1 MNAMLASV
9 RSVEEARIALSGG
22 CDWLDIKEPDA
33 GALGQAPFAVVR
45 DIVRL
50 TAARVPVSATIG
62 DRWDAPATIAA
73 AVTAMA
79 DTGVDYIKVGIRAR
93 DIDQASLLALRR
105 ASGEGRAVIAVCMA
119 EAPPAVADLAALAD
133 AGICGA
139 MLDTIDKGGLR
150 LTALMNVTAL
160 TAFVAEVHRLGLL
173 AGLAGKLRV
182 ADLATLATCG
192 ADYLGFRS
200 ALCADGERRAGLDE
214 HAFATVRAALAK
226 SAALLSFNTD
236 EVA

>member
-9 RSVEEARIALSGG
+9 RSVDEARIVLAGG
-22 CDWLDIKEPDA
+22 CDWLDIKEPDD

-50 TAARVPVSATIG
+50 TAGCVPVSATIG
-62 DRWDAPATIAA
+62 DRWDAPATIAE
-73 AVTAMA
+73 AVKAMA

-93 DIDQASLLALRR
+93 DIDPASLKALRA

-119 EAPPAVADLAALAD
+119 EAPPAAADLTALAD
-133 AGICGA
+133 VGICGA
-139 MLDTIDKGGLR
+139 MLDTIDKLGPR
-150 LTALMNVTAL
+150 LTGLMKVETL
-160 TAFVAEVHRLGLL
+160 MAFVHEAHCLGLL

-182 ADLATLATCG
+182 ADIAMLAPCG

-200 ALCADGERRAGLDE
+200 ALCAAGERRAGIDE
-214 HAFATVRAALAK
+214 RAFATVRAALAA
-226 SAALLSFNTD
+226 SAASHLFNTD